1 MEKNH
6 SNICWILDE
15 RKERAHLDLVQMER
29 ILECNTQFNFF
40 QMQHDISINNND
52 SAESSEK
59 QLNINL
65 AYLEIDNMNDDIF
78 GMNAYL
84 ETDYHIASDKIDI
97 IFNGNEIHCT
107 EVKHS
112 TYDDFEQLK
121 E

>member
-1 MEKNH
+1 
-6 SNICWILDE
+6 
-15 RKERAHLDLVQMER
+15 
-29 ILECNTQFNFF
+29 
-40 QMQHDISINNND
+40 MQHNNPTNNTN
-52 SAESSEK
+52 STKSSDK
-59 QLNINL
+59 KSLNINL

-112 TYDDFEQLK
+112 TYDDYEQLK
-121 E
+121 

>member
-15 RKERAHLDLVQMER
+15 RKEQAHLDLVQMEW

-65 AYLEIDNMNDDIF
+65 AYLESNSMKNEIF
-78 GMNAYL
+78 GMTASAEIN
-84 ETDYHIASDKIDI
+84 YHIASNGIDR
-97 IFNGNEIHCT
+97 IFDANAIHFT
-107 EVKHS
+107 EVKIS
-112 TYDDFEQLK
+112 TSDDSEQLK
-121 E
+121 D